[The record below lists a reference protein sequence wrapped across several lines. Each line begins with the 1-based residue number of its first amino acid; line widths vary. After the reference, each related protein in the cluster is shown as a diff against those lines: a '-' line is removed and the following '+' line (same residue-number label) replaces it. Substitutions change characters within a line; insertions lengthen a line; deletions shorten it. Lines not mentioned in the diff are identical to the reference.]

1 MVDKGTGIF
10 FQDFSEKKSYW
21 VYGLVEYITDA
32 ANIFSTNCITRKHAQ
47 NCFAGKTG
55 MKL

>member
-10 FQDFSEKKSYW
+10 FQHFPEKKSYW

-32 ANIFSTNCITRKHAQ
+32 VNIFSTNCITRTHAQ
-47 NCFAGKTG
+47 NCFANQTV